1 MSADAAERL
10 EGEAVE
16 RPRDELA
23 GLPDG
28 LVCGRRLTGGSGT
41 FGDVFEAD
49 DRRFN
54 AQHPVKRVVRVLAAK
69 QLDHL
74 GANRAAFA
82 ERLSM
87 LLELEAPHVGSLLE
101 AGKFGDGLYLVGN
114 RHEKS
119 LAVFLEEKGGTLST
133 DEAIAIIEQIAR
145 ALAEFHAQ
153 EVVHGDVRPEN
164 IFIKCGGTDG
174 EQGFTAWLE
183 DAATGRLPYFTG
195 NALFPPGGHR
205 YRRDAPE
212 PGGKAADLYALGVT
226 ACELVLGRDKV
237 DGQSAN
243 DLRKRLAAKLRQTS
257 AWGGL
262 WLSGTN
268 RRYLKLV
275 SLLFHREALR
285 PNDARQVARDYDDWK
300 RRRKRLKRI
309 ARAFLFVTLV
319 LLGCG
324 ALALSFAYQRR
335 GEELQTINAQ
345 LSQQGR
351 AATDL
356 NDMIEAKDKEI
367 QTLRSGN
374 QQTVELE
381 RQLAAE
387 RKKTDDASIERAHLR
402 ADVQGREREI
412 QELQAELDMLR
423 RPGPRTVA
431 EREWQKLFTDKTKYD
446 ASQAARLLTSQG
458 KTNRAVADA
467 TKRHIGNIQD
477 LLVYTTPWLAADEEL
492 KKLHEA
498 AFRHDWRSFDEVDA
512 AADRLRAL
520 RAAADK
526 WDRNLKDAGG
536 LAGFKQKIEFETD
549 ARIAPILKGWYAAFL
564 KTHWTIELLRGHAE
578 RGSKNAQQVNHVV
591 TIKNSGSGQKAET
604 PVHQWV
610 ARPPDASSTIE
621 AEYDY
626 RRNKTELLRIDW
638 QPGEPIELL
647 LYGDWTTWKV
657 GARWNLI
664 DEEITGPLAMYDLH
678 RQGKIGA
685 DGSTIEFRVLDC
697 PGPPRGWSA
706 LAAARRDA
714 IKKAEKLIGAK

>member
-10 EGEAVE
+10 AGEAAE
-16 RPRDELA
+16 HPRDELA

-41 FGDVFEAD
+41 FGDVFEAE

-54 AQHPVKRVVRVLAAK
+54 AQHPVKRLVRVLAARH
-69 QLDHL
+69 LDHL
-74 GANRAAFA
+74 RANRAAF
-82 ERLSM
+82 EEHLSK
-87 LLELEAPHVGSLLE
+87 LLILDGAHVGSLLE
-101 AGKFGDGLYLVGN
+101 AGKFGDRLYLVGN

-119 LAVFLEEKGGTLST
+119 LAVFLDEMGGTLST
-133 DEAIAIIEQIAR
+133 DEAVAIVEQIAR
-145 ALAEFHAQ
+145 ALAELHAH
-153 EVVHGDVRPEN
+153 EIVHGDVRPEN
-164 IFIKCGGTDG
+164 MFVKRGDVDG
-174 EQGFTAWLE
+174 ERGFTAWLE
-183 DAATGRLPYFTG
+183 DAATGRLPYFTD

-205 YRRDAPE
+205 YRCDDPE
-212 PGGKAADLYALGVT
+212 PGGKAADLHALGVT

-237 DGQSAN
+237 NGQSASA
-243 DLRKRLAAKLRQTS
+243 LRERLTAKLRPAS
-257 AWGGL
+257 AWSGM

-275 SLLFHREALR
+275 SLLFHREAYR
-285 PNDARQVARDYDDWK
+285 PNDARQVARAYDDWK
-300 RRRKRLKRI
+300 RRRQRLKRI
-309 ARAFLFVTLV
+309 ARVFLFVALL

-324 ALALSFAYQRR
+324 ALALGFAYQRR
-335 GEELQTINAQ
+335 GAELQTVKAQ
-345 LSQQGR
+345 LSEQGR
-351 AATDL
+351 ATADF

-367 QTLRSGN
+367 QSLRSGN
-374 QQTVELE
+374 EQTVELE

-387 RKKTDDASIERAHLR
+387 RKKTDDASTESAHLR
-402 ADVQGREREI
+402 ADVQSRVRKI
-412 QELQAELDMLR
+412 QELQAELDLLR
-423 RPGPRTVA
+423 RPTPRTVA

-446 ASQAARLLTSQG
+446 ASQAGRLLASQN
-458 KTNRAVADA
+458 KTDRAVADA
-467 TKRHIGNIQD
+467 TKHHIGNIQD
-477 LLVYTTPWLAADEEL
+477 LLVYSKPWLAADEEL
-492 KKLHEA
+492 KKLYEA
-498 AFRHDWRSFDEVDA
+498 ALRHDWRNFDEVDA

-549 ARIAPILKGWYAAFL
+549 VRIAPILKGWYSAFL

-604 PVHQWV
+604 PVHEWA

-626 RRNKTELLRIDW
+626 RRNKTEPLRIDW

-664 DEEITGPLAMYDLH
+664 DEQITGPLAMYDLH
-678 RQGKIGA
+678 RQGKINA

-697 PGPPRGWSA
+697 PGPPRAWSA
-706 LAAARRDA
+706 LAAAKRDA
-714 IKKAEKLIGAK
+714 IKKAKKLIGAK

>member
-1 MSADAAERL
+1 MSTDAAQRL
-10 EGEAVE
+10 AGEAAE

-23 GLPDG
+23 GLPEG
-28 LVCGRRLTGGSGT
+28 IVCGRRLAGGSGT
-41 FGDVFEAD
+41 FGDVFAAE

-74 GANRAAFA
+74 GANRAAFE
-82 ERLSM
+82 ERLSK
-87 LLELEAPHVGSLLE
+87 LLELDAPHVGSLLE
-101 AGKFGDGLYLVGN
+101 AGKFGDRLYLVGN

-119 LAVFLEEKGGTLST
+119 LAVFLQEKGGTLST
-133 DEAIAIIEQIAR
+133 DEAIAIIEQIAW
-145 ALAEFHAQ
+145 ALAELHAQ
-153 EVVHGDVRPEN
+153 EIVHGDVRPEN
-164 IFIKCGGTDG
+164 IFIKCGVTES
-174 EQGFTAWLE
+174 EQHVTAWLE
-183 DAATGRLPYFTG
+183 DAATGRLPYLTD
-195 NALFPPGGHR
+195 NALFPPDGHR
-205 YRRDAPE
+205 YRLDDPE

-226 ACELVLGRDKV
+226 ACELILGRDKV
-237 DGQSAN
+237 DGQSAS
-243 DLRKRLAAKLRQTS
+243 DLRKRLAANLRQTS
-257 AWGGL
+257 AW
-262 WLSGTN
+262 SGIRLNGAN
-268 RRYLKLV
+268 RRYLALV
-275 SLLFHREALR
+275 SLLFHREAFR

-309 ARAFLFVTLV
+309 VRTLLFVTLV

-324 ALALSFAYQRR
+324 AMVLGFAYQRR
-335 GEELQTINAQ
+335 GEKLQTINAQ

-367 QTLRSGN
+367 RSLRSGN
-374 QQTVELE
+374 EQTVELQ

-387 RKKTDDASIERAHLR
+387 RKKTDDASTERAHLR
-402 ADVQGREREI
+402 ADVQSRERKI
-412 QELQAELDMLR
+412 QELQDELDMLR
-423 RPGPRTVA
+423 RPGPRTIA
-431 EREWQKLFTDKTKYD
+431 MREWQKLFTDKTKYD
-446 ASQAARLLTSQG
+446 ASQAGRLLASQG
-458 KTNRAVADA
+458 KTDRAVADA

-477 LLVYTTPWLAADEEL
+477 LLVYSKTWLAADDEL

-498 AFRHDWRSFDEVDA
+498 ALRHDWRHFDEVEA

-549 ARIAPILKGWYAAFL
+549 ARIAPILKRWYVAFL

-578 RGSKNAQQVNHVV
+578 RGSKNAQQINHVV
-591 TIKNSGSGQKAET
+591 IIKNCGSGQQAET
-604 PVHQWV
+604 PVHQWA
-610 ARPPDASSTIE
+610 ARPPDAGSAIE
-621 AEYDY
+621 TEYDY
-626 RRNKTELLRIDW
+626 RRNKMEPLRIDW
-638 QPGEPIELL
+638 QPGEPLELL

-664 DEEITGPLAMYDLH
+664 DEELAGPLAMYELQ

-685 DGSTIEFRVLDC
+685 DGSTIEFRVLNC

-706 LAAARRDA
+706 LAAAKQKG
-714 IKKAEKLIGAK
+714 IKQAEKLIGAK